1 MEIPSGQLGVQSG
14 ALDGKLSGL
23 QIQIEGHHGEEDA
36 TAYTILSGRV
46 AMTRQAG
53 SESEN
58 SVKGDRE
65 RNQYIL
71 VPKAKRSFVKQ
82 EVTSDRETV

>member
-1 MEIPSGQLGVQSG
+1 MSLALQMLTFMCFENIQVEIPSEQLGVQSG

-23 QIQIEGHHGEEDA
+23 QIQIEGHHGEEEA

-58 SVKGDRE
+58 SVKGD
-65 RNQYIL
+65 
-71 VPKAKRSFVKQ
+71 
-82 EVTSDRETV
+82 